1 MSVDPEGF
9 DWRSPV
15 YRRLA
20 AAGARFAAFGDAA
33 VAESIAEP
41 AHEAER
47 ARRLALA
54 DLSPLGRIGF
64 KGPGALDWL
73 HAQGV
78 TIGEEDNRAWR
89 QTDGAL
95 SARLAPTEAV
105 ILDSV
110 HAPGAAARLAAAWS
124 IDAAGC
130 HLVHRRDAVA
140 WFVVTGAA
148 AAAMF
153 AKLCAV
159 DLRPHRF
166 PARFRGPVGG
176 GAPGRH
182 YRPPAGRLR
191 GRTAGLSPARRGRVG
206 RLSMGL
212 PGRRHGRVRRRFDR
226 PGSGPWNFMSFHISS
241 GGR

>member
-20 AAGARFAAFGDAA
+20 AAGARFAALGDAA
-33 VAESIAEP
+33 VAESFAEP

-54 DLSPLGRIGF
+54 DLSPVGRIGF
-64 KGPGALDWL
+64 KGPSALDWL

-89 QTDGAL
+89 QADGAL
-95 SARLAPTEAV
+95 AARLAPTEAV

-124 IDAAGC
+124 IDAAGS

-166 PARFRGPVGG
+166 PPGGVAQSVAARLAAIIV
-176 GAPGRH
+176 
-182 YRPPAGRLR
+182 RPPDGAADAPPAFHLLAEGASGAYLWDCLVDAMAEFDGGLIGLAAVR
-191 GRTAGLSPARRGRVG
+191 GIL
-206 RLSMGL
+206 
-212 PGRRHGRVRRRFDR
+212 
-226 PGSGPWNFMSFHISS
+226 
-241 GGR
+241 